1 MMFRSLDCPCDEN
14 KKQSLEI
21 HCFLDCSLFS
31 TVSRN
36 FWIRIY
42 HDKKLGET
50 THRNGSNSM
59 PASAQ
64 TKQAAFLMA
73 IQHWE
78 GESRS
83 WSWQRND
90 LRTEERPSRFTG
102 WLTGLERNLWA
113 AYFPCMHL
121 PHWGSSHTAYSA
133 LVKPYH
139 RQTKLLFLITKPTQN
154 QRLLRTPAKEIPSV
168 LRTLTAVTDNHY
180 MMTGALFEM
189 SLAGLRQGLQRFQH
203 HKTPH
208 NWH

>member
-50 THRNGSNSM
+50 IHRNGSNSM

-113 AYFPCMHL
+113 AYFHCMHL
-121 PHWGSSHTAYSA
+121 PHWGSSHCCLLCSCEALPQADKTAIFNNKTYS
-133 LVKPYH
+133 KPE
-139 RQTKLLFLITKPTQN
+139 IAQN
-154 QRLLRTPAKEIPSV
+154 S
-168 LRTLTAVTDNHY
+168 
-180 MMTGALFEM
+180 
-189 SLAGLRQGLQRFQH
+189 S
-203 HKTPH
+203 
-208 NWH
+208 